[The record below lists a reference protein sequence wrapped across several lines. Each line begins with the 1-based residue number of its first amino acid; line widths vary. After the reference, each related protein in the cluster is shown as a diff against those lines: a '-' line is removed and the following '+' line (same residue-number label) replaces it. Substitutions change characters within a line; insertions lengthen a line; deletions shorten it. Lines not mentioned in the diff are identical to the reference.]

1 MSKRAWSSTK
11 VAYRVIPLTILIG
24 FLVYI
29 HIPINFK
36 IVIVPITQK
45 SVCHAV
51 GPPGSYR
58 KISSIYNLF
67 IFGLF
72 PPLCMLISGIL
83 TLRNIDKRKGYNKI
97 LLNKILLKKLKITR
111 MKTSEKQILRMLLA
125 QVLVYSVNGLT
136 FSIGILIISMKSNK
150 QKTLLQIAQEKLIIS
165 IVGMLSNTGPSVSF
179 YLFTLSS
186 QLFRKELKIILNKII
201 ENQTQY
207 NDDYTPTA
215 SIDYTN
221 KQQIDRS

>member
-45 SVCHAV
+45 LVCHAV

-97 LLNKILLKKLKITR
+97 LLKKLKITR

-125 QVLVYSVNGLT
+125 QVLVYSVNGLI

-150 QKTLLQIAQEKLIIS
+150 QKSLLQIAQEKLIIS
-165 IVGMLSNTGPSVSF
+165 IVGMLSNTGPSLSF

-186 QLFRKELKIILNKII
+186 QLFRKELKIILNRII
-201 ENQTQY
+201 ENQIQF